1 MCVIH
6 LPEKCI
12 LSAMFIFLMKH
23 AKREIGCLFN
33 IKLKKK
39 METEVHLCII
49 IDDVLKIC
57 RAIVSSSS
65 AKPHTITP
73 FVPTNELN
81 SLDFSTLQQC
91 WEILSTPLYF

>member
-1 MCVIH
+1 MYVIH

-23 AKREIGCLFN
+23 AKREGVFLILN
-33 IKLKKK
+33 LKK